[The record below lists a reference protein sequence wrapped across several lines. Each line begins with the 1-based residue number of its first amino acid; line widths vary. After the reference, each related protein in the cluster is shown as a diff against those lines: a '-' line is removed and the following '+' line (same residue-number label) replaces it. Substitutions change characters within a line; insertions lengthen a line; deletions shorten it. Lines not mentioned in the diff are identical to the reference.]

1 MEELIQFAEA
11 KQLPPET
18 CARLYKHVEFQVFHF
33 QSACYMSHNFQML
46 VAQSAMALLPI
57 FILLI

>member
-33 QSACYMSHNFQML
+33 QSACYMFPN
-46 VAQSAMALLPI
+46 VAFSECNGTAANI
-57 FILLI
+57 DSSN